1 MVHAVEILSDYTC
14 RSYINF
20 KIYFSSFL
28 IMCVHGLGTGS
39 MCTRMQVSSEAVG
52 IRFPWSWNY
61 RGL

>member
-28 IMCVHGLGTGS
+28 IMCVHVLGTGS
-39 MCTRMQVSSEAVG
+39 MCTRLQVSSEAVG
-52 IRFPWSWNY
+52 IRFPWS
-61 RGL
+61 